1 MSSGPEAIIQSAL
14 ALLRVIQPK
23 TEFEAG
29 RYSLIAICGS
39 FAALAALGAIGA
51 TVAAFWIGNLQS
63 LGPEGAALMAAATLC
78 ILSLTLIGI
87 GAAMILNA
95 RRTPPPTAP
104 DPAALVEII
113 TGLIKA
119 NSASL
124 LIGAIIA
131 GFIADGQ
138 SRKR

>member
-1 MSSGPEAIIQSAL
+1 VSSGPEAIIQSAL
-14 ALLRVIQPK
+14 ALLRIVQPK
-23 TEFEAG
+23 AEFEAG

-63 LGPEGAALMAAATLC
+63 LGPEGAALMAAATLS

-95 RRTPPPTAP
+95 RRTRTPPAP
-104 DPAALVEII
+104 DPAVFAALI
-113 TGLIKA
+113 TDLIKA
-119 NSASL
+119 NSSTL
-124 LIGAIIA
+124 LIGAILA
-131 GFIADGQ
+131 GFIVDGQ